1 MENQISIQ
9 IPAEVLAEAAQKL
22 DEVNALLNPFL
33 VALTPEERK
42 RLPKMGEDNLMFV
55 EKSTEYIKSHPALV
69 PAFVDTAELDI
80 DLKAVYDITTLA
92 RIAERLCMSLNDTMM
107 LAGSEAYTAALS
119 FYNSVKVAAKR
130 NVKGAE
136 PVHNDLKKR
145 FVKNSP
151 RASKSKTT
159 NA

>member
-9 IPAEVLAEAAQKL
+9 IPAKVLAEASQKL
-22 DEVNALLNPFL
+22 EEVNNLLSPFL
-33 VALTPEERK
+33 VALTPEERR
-42 RLPKMGEDNLMFV
+42 RLPKMGEGNMPFV
-55 EKSTEYIKSHPALV
+55 EKSVEYTKSHGALV
-69 PAFVDTAELDI
+69 PAFVDTKEMEI
-80 DLKAVYDITTLA
+80 DLKAVYDMITLS
-92 RIAERLCMSLNDTMM
+92 RIAARLCNGLNDTML

-145 FVKNSP
+145 FVKHGSRTPENDAMS
-151 RASKSKTT
+151 A
-159 NA
+159 